1 MNRDETR
8 LPHPAEKAEHFS
20 EKSGVEINTSKLK
33 RGVTRRRALKVL
45 AAGAA
50 GAAALQSTGCIDE
63 SETAPNTGAF
73 GETTGRKP
81 RAAGTSTDPNLI
93 TPVVPWDLVLTKEE
107 LETLAALCDVI
118 IPGDARS
125 PSASTVDAHGFIDE
139 WVSAPY
145 EGNQNDLVIVRGGL
159 VWLGVESTNRFG
171 RRFVEIGPNEKAEI
185 CDDICYEPNAAP
197 EFKVAARFFDK
208 VRDLTSTAFW
218 TTDEGMADLGFVGNR
233 PMPSFE
239 GPPPEV
245 LRLLRL
251 I

>member
-8 LPHPAEKAEHFS
+8 LPHSDEKAERFS
-20 EKSGVEINTSKLK
+20 EKSGAKLNTPKSK

-50 GAAALQSTGCIDE
+50 GAVALKSTGCMDE
-63 SETAPNTGAF
+63 SETFPNTGSF
-73 GETTGRKP
+73 GETTGRNP
-81 RAAGTSTDPNLI
+81 RAAGTLTDPDLI
-93 TPVVPWDLVLTKEE
+93 TPVVPWDLALTKEE

-118 IPGDARS
+118 IPGDERS

-171 RRFVEIGPNEKAEI
+171 RPFVEIGPDEKAEI

>member
-1 MNRDETR
+1 MSRDETR
-8 LPHPAEKAEHFS
+8 LPHSDEKLKHFS

-50 GAAALQSTGCIDE
+50 GAAALQATGCIDE
-63 SETAPNTGAF
+63 SDTAPNTGSF

-93 TPVVPWDLVLTKEE
+93 TPIVPWDLVLTKEE

-125 PSASTVDAHGFIDE
+125 PSASKVDAHGFIDE

-145 EGNQNDLVIVRGGL
+145 EGNKNDLVIVREGL
-159 VWLGVESTNRFG
+159 VWLGVESTKRFG
-171 RRFVEIGPNEKAEI
+171 RQFVEIGLDEKAKI

-197 EFKVAARFFDK
+197 ELKAAARFFDK

>member
-8 LPHPAEKAEHFS
+8 LPHSDEKLKHFS

-63 SETAPNTGAF
+63 SDTAPNTGSF

-93 TPVVPWDLVLTKEE
+93 TPIVPWDLVLTKEE

-125 PSASTVDAHGFIDE
+125 PSASKVDAHGFIDE

-145 EGNQNDLVIVRGGL
+145 EGNKNDLVIVREGL
-159 VWLGVESTNRFG
+159 VWLGVESTKRFG
-171 RRFVEIGPNEKAEI
+171 RQFVEIGPNEKAEI